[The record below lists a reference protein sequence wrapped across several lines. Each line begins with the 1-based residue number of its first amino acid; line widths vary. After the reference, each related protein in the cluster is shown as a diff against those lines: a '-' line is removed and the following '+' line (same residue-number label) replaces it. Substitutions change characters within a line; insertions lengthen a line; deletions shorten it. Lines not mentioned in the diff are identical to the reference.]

1 MSIHTDINT
10 YSQQINRSELSLLH
24 LFQHEHSK
32 EDNSNFC
39 CRKNQVRHV
48 PQSEKPVKK
57 LKQYSIASSFGISP
71 NDTPLEPLKLKVIK
85 DQ

>member
-10 YSQQINRSELSLLH
+10 YSQQINQSELSLLH

-32 EDNSNFC
+32 DNCNFY
-39 CRKNQVRHV
+39 CRKNQVRHI

-57 LKQYSIASSFGISP
+57 LKQYRASSIGTSP
-71 NDTPLEPLKLKVIK
+71 NDTPLKPLKLKVI
-85 DQ
+85 